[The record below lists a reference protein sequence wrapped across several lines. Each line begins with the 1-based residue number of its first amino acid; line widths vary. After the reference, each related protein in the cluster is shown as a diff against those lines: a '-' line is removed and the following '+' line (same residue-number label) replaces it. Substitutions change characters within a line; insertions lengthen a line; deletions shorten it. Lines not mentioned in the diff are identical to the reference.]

1 MLEYIDQSRKTI
13 RRLGFFKKMKPCT
26 ALHIHMCTKDF
37 QSEVRTH
44 KVQKLIYNLYSDH
57 KCTFLKPIFFCMITL
72 SICRCRQSRSR
83 CSHSLHFSVYLYKWC
98 FVRGEILDREGSW
111 VTSSSWESAN
121 NCAKINNAN
130 WGYSSIAK
138 SDTKWKQ
145 K

>member
-1 MLEYIDQSRKTI
+1 MVFTDDENLNFKTGDTCPQKKPSEMIQISFDSLSTRIYRPEQKNDQAI

-83 CSHSLHFSVYLYKWC
+83 CSHSLHLSVYLY
-98 FVRGEILDREGSW
+98 
-111 VTSSSWESAN
+111 
-121 NCAKINNAN
+121 
-130 WGYSSIAK
+130 
-138 SDTKWKQ
+138 
-145 K
+145 